1 MAYRG
6 DTTDPLEV
14 IIQQRRGQRH
24 IVGWLAL
31 GWLVSL
37 GFKGGFALSRIYSP
51 EAQSAPSQPSRL
63 QTPASGAQAMVTSDG
78 KMSSFALER
87 WLSTVPS
94 SRQAPRDVRCMGA
107 LSGWDYVCSY
117 ATPGPTPTRL
127 KIGVRVSA
135 NSVVQASAP
144 HKYESVLPSPSSA
157 Q

>member
-14 IIQQRRGQRH
+14 IIQQRRGQRR
-24 IVGWLAL
+24 IVRLMAL

-37 GFKGGFALSRIYSP
+37 GLKGGFALSGIYSP
-51 EAQSAPSQPSRL
+51 APQSAPSQPSRV
-63 QTPASGAQAMVTSDG
+63 QTAGAQAMVTSDG

-87 WLSTVPS
+87 WLSTAPS
-94 SRQAPRDVRCMGA
+94 SGQAPRDVRCQRA
-107 LSGWDYVCSY
+107 LSGWDYICSY

-144 HKYESVLPSPSSA
+144 HKYESVPPSPSGP